1 MFTYKRTIKSGPVI
15 EVEYYQSIRK
25 RNKKNVARGTRQTL
39 SSEKQKQ
46 ANIINGIKRTQRYIL
61 ENFKPG
67 DWWVKFGFKDSVTE
81 EEANRQVNNFLRR
94 YKYYLQKQ
102 GKEFKYIGI
111 LECGVKNSN
120 WHLHLVIEKTD
131 FNELNKIWG
140 NGGIYVEPLFAEGN
154 FYELAKYIRKD
165 VNGKKRLKQSRNLKE
180 PDVTVKEVGKRE
192 VRKLERGE
200 LIQIPQGYYLVEDSF
215 YENEFTGTRYN
226 FIFCRLDNIK
236 S

>member
-1 MFTYKRTIKSGPVI
+1 MFTYKRTIKSGPMI

-46 ANIINGIKRTQRYIL
+46 ANIINGIKRTQRFIL
-61 ENFKPG
+61 NNFKPG
-67 DWWVKFGFKDSVTE
+67 DWWVKLGFKNQVTE
-81 EEANRQVNNFLRR
+81 EEANRQINNFLRR

-111 LECGVKNSN
+111 MECGAKNSN
-120 WHLHLVIEKTD
+120 WHLHLVIEKSDLET
-131 FNELNKIWG
+131 LSKIWG
-140 NGGIYVEPLFAEGN
+140 NGGVFITQLFAEGN
-154 FYELAKYIRKD
+154 FYELAKYIRKE
-165 VNGKKRLKQSRNLKE
+165 VSGKKRLKQSRNLKAPE
-180 PDVTVKEVGKRE
+180 IDVKEVGKRE

-200 LIQIPQGYYLVEDSF
+200 MIKIPQSYYLVENSF

-226 FIFCRLDNIK
+226 FVFCKLDNIRN
-236 S
+236 